1 MTPLFATPPTL
12 EHARGLV
19 KVWLFDERATMVDQV
34 LSPSLSDEVA
44 SFLTTEVEAQ
54 LQTRYVSKGRKVTYV
69 HNWSACTGYESK
81 ARDRLIEWGR
91 ASLAH
96 SAHVTVCISDQA
108 SPFVRIAA
116 VTGVGV
122 LRMLKMPIELV
133 SDLAPALAPLR

>member
-19 KVWLFDERATMVDQV
+19 KVWLFDDRATMVDQV
-34 LSPSLSDEVA
+34 LSSSLSDEVA

-54 LQTRYVSKGRKVTYV
+54 LQARYVSKGRKVTYV
-69 HNWSACTGYESK
+69 HDWRAATGYESK

-96 SAHVTVCISDQA
+96 SAHVTVCISEKA

-122 LRMLKMPIELV
+122 LRMVKMPIELV
-133 SDLAPALAPLR
+133 SDLEPMLAPLR

>member
-69 HNWSACTGYESK
+69 HDWSACTGYESK